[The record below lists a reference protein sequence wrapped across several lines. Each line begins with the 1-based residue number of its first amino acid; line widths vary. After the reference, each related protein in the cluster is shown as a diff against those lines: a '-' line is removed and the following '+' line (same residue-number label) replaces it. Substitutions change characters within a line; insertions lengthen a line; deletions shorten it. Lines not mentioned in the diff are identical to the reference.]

1 MLSKLMCRDICKAT
15 IFCAFGDCDHLEDYF
30 CEPHINS
37 PSPAS
42 IFEHSKLPSKNFNTN
57 LKFARKTSYDLIEYV
72 QNTLRLLSPLLQA
85 QDIRALANMRTFDF
99 GRG

>member
-15 IFCAFGDCDHLEDYF
+15 ILCASGDCDHLEDYF

-37 PSPAS
+37 PSPGS
-42 IFEHSKLPSKNFNTN
+42 ILPSKNFNTN
-57 LKFARKTSYDLIEYV
+57 LNFSMETSYDLIEYV
-72 QNTLRLLSPLLQA
+72 QNTLRILSPLLQA